1 MKKSILLIF
10 TTVLLNLLF
19 TSFCSAEKIH
29 QSISKSTYTAE
40 LSFEQIEYYLIVEG
54 NITGG
59 KSCAMLNL
67 IFEFSNRMRRNKSWM
82 TVKID
87 SYNPDLKSY
96 FEISDK
102 VGKMHPKIQSEWYAS
117 GLTVR
122 CPKK

>member
-1 MKKSILLIF
+1 MSR
-10 TTVLLNLLF
+10 
-19 TSFCSAEKIH
+19 
-29 QSISKSTYTAE
+29 STYTAE
-40 LSFEQIEYYLIVEG
+40 LSFEQIEYDLIVEG

-59 KSCAMLNL
+59 KNCPTLDL
-67 IFEFSNRMRRNKSWM
+67 IFEFSNRMSRNKSWM

-87 SYNPDLKSY
+87 SYHPDLKSY

-117 GLTVR
+117 GLTVS